1 MQYRLRHGVAVPE
14 DDGTVTQYF
23 AGQLLDADHKMVV
36 LNPQYFDEVRDDDVT
51 DEDREKSEVTRPS
64 SRQPDEKKSDEET
77 HPELAQHPQGQRKAP
92 VAPRQRKTP
101 AVRKPKADEK

>member
-14 DDGTVTQYF
+14 DDGTVTQYW
-23 AGQLLDADHKMVV
+23 AGQLLDAGHKMVQ

-77 HPELAQHPQGQRKAP
+77 HPELAQHPQGERKAP
-92 VAPRQRKTP
+92 VQPRGKR
-101 AVRKPKADEK
+101 AASAAKPKTEK